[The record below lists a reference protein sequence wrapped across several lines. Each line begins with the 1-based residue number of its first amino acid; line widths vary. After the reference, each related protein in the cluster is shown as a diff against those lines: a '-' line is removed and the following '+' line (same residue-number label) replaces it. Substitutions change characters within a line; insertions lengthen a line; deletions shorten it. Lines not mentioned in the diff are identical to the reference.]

1 MQDPLTPEKILQT
14 GMAFWASKTLLS
26 AVELGVFTE
35 LSHGPTSLDSL
46 SERLGLHRRSAR
58 DFLDALVALGFLKR
72 EDGRYGNTPET
83 ALFLDRN
90 KLSYIG
96 GILEMANRRL
106 YPFWAD
112 LTEALRTG
120 QPQNECKTG
129 SAGLFE
135 TLYADPARLKEFLSA
150 MTGVSHASNIAIA
163 RVFPW
168 KDYLTFVDVG
178 TAQGDL
184 AAQIALAN
192 PHLRGLGFD
201 LPEVAP
207 IFQQYAETTS
217 VADRLTFMPGDFFKH
232 DLPKA
237 DVVLMGH
244 ILHDWDLPT
253 KKMLIRKAFEAIPAG
268 GALIVYEAIIDD
280 DRSQNAFGLM
290 MSLNMLIETPG
301 GFDYTGADCK
311 AWMEEA
317 GFSTMRVEPLM
328 GPDSMVIGIKPR

>member
-1 MQDPLTPEKILQT
+1 MPNELTPDNILQT

-26 AVELGVFTE
+26 AVEMGIFTE
-35 LSHGPTSLDSL
+35 LSQGPASLHSL
-46 SERLGLHRRSAR
+46 SERVGLHPRSAR

-72 EDGRYGNTPET
+72 KGDYYSNAPET
-83 ALFLDRN
+83 DLFLDRK

-106 YPFWAD
+106 YPFWGH
-112 LTEALRTG
+112 LTEALHTG
-120 QPQNECKTG
+120 QPQNESKTG
-129 SAGLFE
+129 STGLFE
-135 TLYADPARLKEFLSA
+135 TLYADPAALEEFLSA
-150 MTGVSHASNIAIA
+150 MTGVSHASNRVIA
-163 RVFPW
+163 RIFPW
-168 KDYLTFVDVG
+168 KGYHTFADIG

-192 PHLRGLGFD
+192 PHLRGVGFD

-207 IFQQYAETTS
+207 IFQQHAEAAG
-217 VADRLTFMPGDFFKH
+217 VADRLTFLPGDFFKR
-232 DLPKA
+232 DFPKT

-253 KKMLIRKAFEAIPAG
+253 KKMLIRKAFEAIPVG

-280 DRSQNAFGLM
+280 DRSQNALGLM
-290 MSLNMLIETPG
+290 MSLNMLLETPG

-311 AWMEEA
+311 AWMKDA
-317 GFSTMRVEPLM
+317 GFSIMRVEPLA
-328 GPDSMVIGIKPR
+328 GSDSMVIGIK